1 MGKRRRTRAE
11 KVRRDQRR
19 AAEAAFDSFARDTL
33 VLPPAAR
40 RAPCGCPP
48 DQPRKSRTREFDG
61 RAQVEVFWVERQS
74 VTFGHDHPKLRHAV
88 FGKSGVVRDG
98 PFGSWRAARESIAE
112 GDAPGARIFASW
124 EDADTVTRRK
134 PGAFKNDDGTVT
146 LVKAP
151 AGEVD

>member
-19 AAEAAFDSFARDTL
+19 AEADAAFASFAHDAL
-33 VLPPAAR
+33 AR
-40 RAPCGCPP
+40 AERQVRAP

-98 PFGSWRAARESIAE
+98 PFRSWRAARESIAE